1 MVSQKVSVSKEQNP
15 NYSDIADNEFHC
27 AELHS
32 ELFCVNGNDSDYIDI
47 DNLY

>member
-1 MVSQKVSVSKEQNP
+1 MNLPLANTDCVGQNDLCR
-15 NYSDIADNEFHC
+15 NKSHC

-32 ELFCVNGNDSDYIDI
+32 ELFCVTEKDLDYIDI